1 MIEWKDWRLTWDG
14 APAAMQFD
22 NGSVW
27 LDVIGDMPEGYDWE
41 LLLQEPEGG
50 LDILPMQARPGGAGV
65 LLKRENLPKGGTY
78 TLQVRGTL
86 RADGVTQRHS
96 SVTEVLVPESLSEG
110 AAWPELP
117 TAFRQLETRLRELA
131 AHPPQPGGEGY
142 WMLWDAES
150 GAYQASRL
158 PVGTG
163 GPKGDTGASG
173 PKGEKG
179 EKGDKGD
186 KGDTGD
192 KGDKGDT
199 GDKGEKGDT
208 GAAAPVYTAGDN
220 IRISG
225 GVISTQ
231 AFPCAPNLLRNWY
244 FGCPVNQ
251 RGVSGTISTAGY
263 FLDGWKLVSGSVTI
277 GADGITLNGTM
288 AQVLEDAPVGTVT
301 ATVLTEEGVVPVGY
315 DSTTKTFTVTAAGTK
330 LIAAKLELGG
340 VQTLAHLHGGAWVL
354 NQLPDYG
361 AELARCQRYL
371 VPLSSD
377 LVQAVIIGTGII
389 FFFVPLP
396 VTMRVTPTIVVDDFK
411 VRSVMGG
418 TDQTGFTFAVTAAR
432 ANGVMISAA
441 KASHGMTAAA
451 LNAGAVSLLSAEL

>member
-50 LDILPMQARPGGAGV
+50 LDILPMQARSGGAGV
-65 LLKRENLPKGGTY
+65 LLQRENLPKGGTY

-186 KGDTGD
+186 
-192 KGDKGDT
+192 
-199 GDKGEKGDT
+199 T
-208 GAAAPVYTAGDN
+208 GAAAPVYAAGDN

-244 FGCPVNQ
+244 FGRPVNQ

-277 GADGITLNGTM
+277 GTDGITLNGTM

-301 ATVLTEEGVVPVGY
+301 ATVLTEAGVVPVGY

-340 VQTLAHLHGGAWVL
+340 VQTLAHLYGGAWVL

-377 LVQAVIIGTGII
+377 LVQAVIIGTGTI

-396 VTMRVTPTIVVDDFK
+396 VTMRAKPTIAVDDFK

-418 TDQTGFTFAVTAAR
+418 TDQTGFTFAVSAAR

>member
-65 LLKRENLPKGGTY
+65 LLQRENLPKGGTY

-150 GAYQASRL
+150 GAYQTSRL

-179 EKGDKGD
+179 EKGE
-186 KGDTGD
+186 

-208 GAAAPVYTAGDN
+208 GAAAPVYAAGDN

-244 FGCPVNQ
+244 FGRPVNQ

-288 AQVLEDAPVGTVT
+288 AQVLEDAPAGTVT

-330 LIAAKLELGG
+330 LIAAKLELGD
-340 VQTLAHLHGGAWVL
+340 VQTLAHLYGGAWVL

-371 VPLSSD
+371 MPLVSD
-377 LVQAVIIGTGII
+377 LVQAVIVGPDTI

-396 VTMRVTPTIVVDDFK
+396 VTMRATPTIAVDNFK
-411 VRSVMGG
+411 VRSVSGG
-418 TDQTGFTFAVTAAR
+418 ADQTGFTFAVRAAR
-432 ANGVMISAA
+432 ANGVMLSAA

-451 LNAGAVSLLSAEL
+451 LNAGTVSLLSAEL

>member
-65 LLKRENLPKGGTY
+65 LLQRENLPKGGTY

-173 PKGEKG
+173 PKG
-179 EKGDKGD
+179 
-186 KGDTGD
+186 D

-244 FGCPVNQ
+244 FGRPVNQ

-277 GADGITLNGTM
+277 GTDGITLNGTM

-315 DSTTKTFTVTAAGTK
+315 DSATKTFTVTAAGTK

-340 VQTLAHLHGGAWVL
+340 VQTLAHLYGGAWEL
-354 NQLPDYG
+354 NQLPDYA

-371 VPLSSD
+371 VPLASD
-377 LVQAVIIGTGII
+377 LVQAVIIGTGMI

-396 VTMRVTPTIVVDDFK
+396 VTMRATPTIVVNDFK

>member
-1 MIEWKDWRLTWDG
+1 MY
-14 APAAMQFD
+14 A
-22 NGSVW
+22 
-27 LDVIGDMPEGYDWE
+27 
-41 LLLQEPEGG
+41 
-50 LDILPMQARPGGAGV
+50 
-65 LLKRENLPKGGTY
+65 
-78 TLQVRGTL
+78 
-86 RADGVTQRHS
+86 
-96 SVTEVLVPESLSEG
+96 
-110 AAWPELP
+110 
-117 TAFRQLETRLRELA
+117 
-131 AHPPQPGGEGY
+131 
-142 WMLWDAES
+142 
-150 GAYQASRL
+150 
-158 PVGTG
+158 
-163 GPKGDTGASG
+163 
-173 PKGEKG
+173 
-179 EKGDKGD
+179 
-186 KGDTGD
+186 
-192 KGDKGDT
+192 
-199 GDKGEKGDT
+199 
-208 GAAAPVYTAGDN
+208 AGDN

-244 FGCPVNQ
+244 FGRPVNQ

-277 GADGITLNGTM
+277 GTDGITLNGTM
-288 AQVLEDAPVGTVT
+288 AQVLEDAPTGTVT

-330 LIAAKLELGG
+330 LIAAKLELGD
-340 VQTLAHLHGGAWVL
+340 VQTLAHLYGGAWEL
-354 NQLPDYG
+354 NQLPDY
-361 AELARCQRYL
+361 AVELARCQRYL
-371 VPLSSD
+371 VPLASD

-396 VTMRVTPTIVVDDFK
+396 VTMRATPTIVVDDFK

>member
-65 LLKRENLPKGGTY
+65 LLQRENLPKGGTY

-179 EKGDKGD
+179 EKGD
-186 KGDTGD
+186 
-192 KGDKGDT
+192 
-199 GDKGEKGDT
+199 T
-208 GAAAPVYTAGDN
+208 GAAAPVYAAGDN

-244 FGCPVNQ
+244 FGRPVNQ

-288 AQVLEDAPVGTVT
+288 AQVLEDAPVGAVT
-301 ATVLTEEGVVPVGY
+301 ATVLTEAGVVPAGY

-330 LIAAKLELGG
+330 LIAAKLELGD
-340 VQTLAHLHGGAWVL
+340 VQTLAHLYGGAWVL

-371 VPLSSD
+371 VPLASD

-396 VTMRVTPTIVVDDFK
+396 VTMRAKPTIVVDDFK

>member
-27 LDVIGDMPEGYDWE
+27 LDVIGDMPEEYDWE

-65 LLKRENLPKGGTY
+65 LLQRENLPKGGTY

-86 RADGVTQRHS
+86 RADSVTQRHS

-150 GAYQASRL
+150 GAYQTSRL

-173 PKGEKG
+173 PKGE
-179 EKGDKGD
+179 
-186 KGDTGD
+186 
-192 KGDKGDT
+192 
-199 GDKGEKGDT
+199 KGEKGDT

-244 FGCPVNQ
+244 FGRPVNQ

-288 AQVLEDAPVGTVT
+288 AQVLEDAPAGTVT

-330 LIAAKLELGG
+330 LIAAKLELGD
-340 VQTLAHLHGGAWVL
+340 VQTLAHLEGSAWAL
-354 NQLPDYG
+354 NQLPDYA

-371 VPLSSD
+371 VPLASD
-377 LVQAVIIGTGII
+377 LVQAVIIGTGMI

-396 VTMRVTPTIVVDDFK
+396 VTMRATPTIAVNNFK
-411 VRSVMGG
+411 VRSVSGG
-418 TDQTGFTFAVTAAR
+418 ADQTGFTFAVREAR

>member
-65 LLKRENLPKGGTY
+65 LLQRENLPKGGTY

-158 PVGTG
+158 PVGIG

-179 EKGDKGD
+179 E
-186 KGDTGD
+186 
-192 KGDKGDT
+192 KGDT

-277 GADGITLNGTM
+277 GTDGITLNGTM
-288 AQVLEDAPVGTVT
+288 AQVLEDAPVGMVT
-301 ATVLTEEGVVPVGY
+301 ATVLTEAGVVPAGY

-340 VQTLAHLHGGAWVL
+340 VQTLAHLYAGAWVL

-377 LVQAVIIGTGII
+377 LVQAVIIGTGMI

-396 VTMRVTPTIVVDDFK
+396 VTMRATPTIVVDDFK

>member
-1 MIEWKDWRLTWDG
+1 M
-14 APAAMQFD
+14 
-22 NGSVW
+22 
-27 LDVIGDMPEGYDWE
+27 
-41 LLLQEPEGG
+41 
-50 LDILPMQARPGGAGV
+50 
-65 LLKRENLPKGGTY
+65 
-78 TLQVRGTL
+78 
-86 RADGVTQRHS
+86 
-96 SVTEVLVPESLSEG
+96 
-110 AAWPELP
+110 
-117 TAFRQLETRLRELA
+117 
-131 AHPPQPGGEGY
+131 
-142 WMLWDAES
+142 
-150 GAYQASRL
+150 
-158 PVGTG
+158 
-163 GPKGDTGASG
+163 
-173 PKGEKG
+173 
-179 EKGDKGD
+179 
-186 KGDTGD
+186 
-192 KGDKGDT
+192 
-199 GDKGEKGDT
+199 
-208 GAAAPVYTAGDN
+208 
-220 IRISG
+220 
-225 GVISTQ
+225 
-231 AFPCAPNLLRNWY
+231 
-244 FGCPVNQ
+244 NQ

-288 AQVLEDAPVGTVT
+288 AQVLEDAPVGAVT
-301 ATVLTEEGVVPVGY
+301 ATVLTEAGVVPVGY

-340 VQTLAHLHGGAWVL
+340 VQTLARLEGGAWEL

-377 LVQAVIIGTGII
+377 LVQAVIIGTGMI